1 MRLTIHIDIDDAEL
15 AELLGLPRRP
25 SPPPGPAVRPFAEGL
40 DADDEPADV
49 NRADS
54 DGRAARRPDGTGPP
68 ATGRE
73 LLGWISGHGGEDMQR
88 RAVAIARSR
97 GYGTML
103 VKLTADQVADIYHE
117 LGKPAR
123 GRQKWG
129 S

>member
-25 SPPPGPAVRPFAEGL
+25 SPPPTPPVRPFAEGL
-40 DADDEPADV
+40 DDDGDEPPDV
-49 NRADS
+49 NRDDRPARPRT
-54 DGRAARRPDGTGPP
+54 DGSQPP

-73 LLGWISGHGGEDMQR
+73 LLGWISGHGGEDLQR
-88 RAVAIARSR
+88 RAVTIARSR

-103 VKLTADQVADIYHE
+103 VKLSPDQVADVYRE
-117 LGKPAR
+117 LQKPAR